1 MSGEPSS
8 SSSLMMEQ
16 KETKNGI
23 SRHAQS
29 SMTIGSKPGGAKKLT
44 IKNFKCKQ
52 CAGTITLNKVNFCR
66 QCDDFDGH

>member
-8 SSSLMMEQ
+8 SSFLVMEQ
-16 KETKNGI
+16 KEAKNGI

-44 IKNFKCKQ
+44 IKNFKSE
-52 CAGTITLNKVNFCR
+52 
-66 QCDDFDGH
+66 FDLQGLY

>member
-1 MSGEPSS
+1 MSGEPTST
-8 SSSLMMEQ
+8 SSLIMEQ

-44 IKNFKCKQ
+44 IKNFKCKN
-52 CAGTITLNKVNFCR
+52 LNASI
-66 QCDDFDGH
+66 